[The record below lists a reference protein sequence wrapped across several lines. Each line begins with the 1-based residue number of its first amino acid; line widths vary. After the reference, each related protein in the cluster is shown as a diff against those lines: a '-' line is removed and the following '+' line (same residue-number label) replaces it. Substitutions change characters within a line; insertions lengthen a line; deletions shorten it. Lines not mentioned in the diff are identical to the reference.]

1 MWGMFEVF
9 KNNIDVLK
17 KRVQFNL
24 EIIAKNEL
32 RIKELLNEPVS
43 KERAKKLNERF
54 DFNNNL
60 LEENQ
65 DALKIQKSLIDF
77 MEKHKIDM
85 DDTFHLISDY
95 DDSIANVDLEKED
108 YFDLTIN
115 GALDF
120 DKRHPYYKD
129 ENFILELI
137 KYFTEVE
144 NYEMCSKLVRGRKT
158 NLSKTLN

>member
-1 MWGMFEVF
+1 MFEVF

-32 RIKELLNEPVS
+32 RIKELLKEPVS
-43 KERAKKLNERF
+43 EERARKLNDRF
-54 DFNNNL
+54 DFNKKL
-60 LEENQ
+60 LEENK

-77 MEKHKIDM
+77 MEKHKIEM
-85 DDTFHLISDY
+85 DDAFHLITNNEDTSLSTD
-95 DDSIANVDLEKED
+95 VDLEKED

-120 DKRHPYYKD
+120 DKQHPYYHD
-129 ENFILELI
+129 EMFIQDLMQ
-137 KYFTEVE
+137 YFTEVE
-144 NYEMCSKLVRGRKT
+144 NYEMCSQLMSRLKIKM
-158 NLSKTLN
+158 SKTVN